1 MQEGG
6 CTMVT
11 PSETKPDRVS
21 RQGESNQTGE
31 TRPAEW
37 AWVERS
43 VWTRRMLEALDKG
56 VKGGVWFSL
65 IDKIVRPGTLYAAW
79 ATVRRN
85 GGSAGTDHQSI
96 QAFESDMGGEIE
108 RLSEELRT
116 GTYRPRPIRRVYIDK
131 PGSKEKRPLGIPCV
145 RDRVVQ
151 AALRL
156 VIEPIF
162 EREFAEQSFG
172 FRPGRG
178 CKDALR
184 EVERLLM
191 AGYTHVVDADL
202 KSYFDSIPHS
212 RLVADIGLHIADGRV
227 LELIEAFLK
236 QDVLEEMKLW
246 SPEKGSPQGAVIS
259 PLLSNVY
266 LHPMDVA
273 MAEAGYEMIRYA
285 DDFVVLCRSEEE
297 AREALAFVQQLVGNR
312 GLTLHPGKTRLVDVS
327 TAGEG
332 FDFLGYRFE
341 NGTRRPRKK
350 SLKKLKDTVRAK
362 TGRSNGNSLRAIIDN
377 VNRTLRGWFE
387 YFKHSHKWTFP
398 AIDQWVRRRIR
409 SILRKRMGLKGI
421 SRGLD
426 HRRWP
431 NQFFRDHGLFS
442 LVEAHRALLQSSS
455 R

>member
-1 MQEGG
+1 M
-6 CTMVT
+6 TM
-11 PSETKPDRVS
+11 PSEGKPEPVS
-21 RQGESNQTGE
+21 REGETKQTGE
-31 TRPAEW
+31 TRPTTEW
-37 AWVERS
+37 EWVERS
-43 VWTRRMLEALDKG
+43 VWTERMLEALEKG

-65 IDKIVRPGTLYAAW
+65 IDKVFRPGTLYAAW
-79 ATVRRN
+79 VTVRRN

-96 QAFESDMGGEIE
+96 QAFERDLIGEIAC
-108 RLSEELRT
+108 LSDELRM
-116 GTYRPRPIRRVYIDK
+116 GTYRPQPIRRVYIDK
-131 PGSKEKRPLGIPCV
+131 PGSKERRPLGIPCV

-162 EREFAEQSFG
+162 EREFVAHSYG

-184 EVERLLM
+184 EVERLLK
-191 AGYTHVVDADL
+191 AGFTHVVDADL
-202 KSYFDSIPHS
+202 KAYFDSIPHS
-212 RLVADIGLHIADGRV
+212 PLLVDIGRYIADGRV
-227 LELIEAFLK
+227 MELIEAFLK
-236 QDVLEEMKLW
+236 QDILEEMKLW

-259 PLLSNVY
+259 PLLSNLY
-266 LHPMDVA
+266 LHPIDVA
-273 MAEAGYEMIRYA
+273 MAEAGFEMIRYA
-285 DDFVVLCRSEEE
+285 DDFVVLCHSEDE
-297 AREALAFVQQLVGNR
+297 AHTALALVRQLAR
-312 GLTLHPGKTRLVDVS
+312 DRELTLHPEKTRLVDVC
-327 TAGEG
+327 APGEG
-332 FDFLGYRFE
+332 FDFLGYHFE

-350 SLKKLKDTVRAK
+350 SLKKLKDTVRTK
-362 TGRSNGNSLRAIIDN
+362 TGRSNGKSLSEIIRD

-398 AIDQWVRRRIR
+398 AIDQWVRRRLR
-409 SILRKRMGLKGI
+409 SILRKRIGLKGI

-442 LVEAHRALLQSSS
+442 LVDAHRALLQPSP